1 MQERIARMKDSVVIT
16 KKNRLTIINLFSGII
31 YSLSTWFQ
39 MCSLRQA
46 VLEKQCNSSL
56 QYRLLILYQTPI

>member
-16 KKNRLTIINLFSGII
+16 EKNRLTIVNLFSGII

-39 MCSLRQA
+39 MCSLPKA
-46 VLEKQCNSSL
+46 VLEKQCNSSS
-56 QYRLLILYQTPI
+56 